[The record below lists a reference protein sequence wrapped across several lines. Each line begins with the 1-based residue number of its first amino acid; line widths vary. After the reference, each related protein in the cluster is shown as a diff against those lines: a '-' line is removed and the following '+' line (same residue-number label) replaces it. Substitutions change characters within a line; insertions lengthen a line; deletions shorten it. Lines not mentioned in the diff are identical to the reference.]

1 MAFANVSALVWMDFH
16 STWGPPIAS
25 CGAPHLLDPLCQS
38 CWDSQ
43 LGAIKSHQ
51 ALSNLQCWVS
61 WLKRWFCC
69 LWWGKVPHLTPPFKT
84 WETTTQLP
92 GMRILACQWGDKFG
106 TIGAFGWSGYIGWA
120 KGAESNSY
128 MLLCS
133 CWLILQQKRTKL
145 TSTLATT
152 YSTKRNH
159 LETETAHRVCTT
171 NWLFTVPVW
180 VFQRPW
186 LAHRQNFDDEQQ
198 TASTYA
204 YRKPASR
211 EVFQLPEGKQHR

>member
-84 WETTTQLP
+84 SRDDHSAPRNEDISLSVGWQVWHNRGVWLKWIYWVSQRGREQQLHAIMLMLVNFTAEKDQTHFYFSYYLLYETKPFGNWNGTPCLHNQLVVYSSSL
-92 GMRILACQWGDKFG
+92 GISKALACTQ
-106 TIGAFGWSGYIGWA
+106 
-120 KGAESNSY
+120 
-128 MLLCS
+128 
-133 CWLILQQKRTKL
+133 TKL
-145 TSTLATT
+145 W
-152 YSTKRNH
+152 RW
-159 LETETAHRVCTT
+159 TT
-171 NWLFTVPVW
+171 NCV
-180 VFQRPW
+180 
-186 LAHRQNFDDEQQ
+186 
-198 TASTYA
+198 YI
-204 YRKPASR
+204 YI
-211 EVFQLPEGKQHR
+211 